1 MTKRKNIIL
10 TLLFFSLAITPSGV
24 SAEEFQP
31 TNSKREETSP
41 SVVSKAEPDERHAKN
56 ELRWRQQLEAAM
68 AQRVGLLIAGVGGAV
83 AGTVVLVNGYSE
95 YNDAESTPG
104 CYKSGNEIL
113 CDNEEH
119 KNTAQDK
126 LDSGSAKMGIGLAV
140 VAVGAG
146 LGIWG
151 ISRGNEVERLENLGK
166 KKGYKLD
173 VKTQGRDG
181 MAVVLSRSF

>member
-1 MTKRKNIIL
+1 
-10 TLLFFSLAITPSGV
+10 
-24 SAEEFQP
+24 
-31 TNSKREETSP
+31 
-41 SVVSKAEPDERHAKN
+41 
-56 ELRWRQQLEAAM
+56 
-68 AQRVGLLIAGVGGAV
+68 
-83 AGTVVLVNGYSE
+83 
-95 YNDAESTPG
+95 
-104 CYKSGNEIL
+104 
-113 CDNEEH
+113 
-119 KNTAQDK
+119 
-126 LDSGSAKMGIGLAV
+126 MGIGLAV